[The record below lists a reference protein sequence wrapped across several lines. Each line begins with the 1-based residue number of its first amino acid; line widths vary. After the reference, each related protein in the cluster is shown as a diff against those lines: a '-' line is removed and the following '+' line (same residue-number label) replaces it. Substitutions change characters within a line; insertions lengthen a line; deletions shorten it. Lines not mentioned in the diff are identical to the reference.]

1 MNNEP
6 PTPEEDTRTDG
17 QAQIENFKSQK
28 TNLAS
33 SPVLQSEHVAFTG
46 TLASMTH
53 RQAQTLAE
61 EHGGT
66 AMQHISRQTT
76 MLVIGEEGW
85 PLDPD
90 GQPSQKLQQTQD
102 LRAQGYDIKLVKES
116 DWLALLDLGEQGEQ
130 IRRLYTPAMLSKLLG
145 VPVGQIRGWERL
157 GLIRAVR
164 KVYRLP
170 YFDYC
175 EVTGARKLMELLASG
190 ISRQQLQ
197 TSLEN
202 LADIWPDIQRPLGQ
216 LEMLVDGGQVLCR
229 DSAGLIEPVS
239 RQRYFDF
246 DQASG
251 GCQPPGSEEGGNG
264 GSDVLALRPP
274 PSALPSDDT
283 AHWTAGEWLK
293 AGQHAAE
300 AGDLEQAVSAFRLCL
315 LENPHDP
322 ELHFHLA
329 ECLYRQGR
337 LEAAGE
343 RYYAAVECDHQY
355 IEAWTQLG
363 CVLEESGRSEEALS
377 AFGVALE
384 FHPEYPDAHRHKAA
398 LLDSLGQTE
407 AAKPHWET
415 YLKYDQRGPWA
426 EEARAV
432 GTEVGDLVDWVLS
445 IVRAITV
452 VRK

>member
-1 MNNEP
+1 MTDSPPNEDP
-6 PTPEEDTRTDG
+6 RTADTG
-17 QAQIENFKSQK
+17 QQAE
-28 TNLAS
+28 LAS
-33 SPVLQSEHVAFTG
+33 SPVLQSEHLAFTG

-53 RQAQTLAE
+53 RQAQDLAL
-61 EHGGT
+61 EHGGSP
-66 AMQHISRQTT
+66 MQHISRQTT

-90 GQPSQKLQQTQD
+90 GQPSQKLRQAQD
-102 LRAQGYDIKLVKES
+102 LKIQGYDIKLVKES
-116 DWLALLDLGEQGEQ
+116 DWLGLLGLSEQGEQ

-175 EVTGARKLMELLASG
+175 EVTGARKLMELLSSG
-190 ISRQQLQ
+190 ISRQQLK

-202 LADIWPDIQRPLGQ
+202 LEDIWPDIQRPLGQ
-216 LEMLVDGGQVLCR
+216 LEMLVEGGQVLYR
-229 DSAGLIEPVS
+229 DKAGLIEPMS

-246 DQASG
+246 DQASVG
-251 GCQPPGSEEGGNG
+251 RKPHEDSP
-264 GSDVLALRPP
+264 SDSIDSWGLRPTLAF
-274 PSALPSDDT
+274 PSSDNTDT
-283 AHWTAGEWLK
+283 AHWTSTEWLT
-293 AGQHAAE
+293 AGQEAAD
-300 AGDLEQAVSAFRLCL
+300 AGDLEQAIQAFRLCL

-329 ECLYRQGR
+329 ECLYRQGL
-337 LEAAGE
+337 LEAATE

-363 CVLEESGRSEEALS
+363 CVLEERGRKEEALS

-398 LLDSLGQTE
+398 LLDALGQPGE
-407 AAKPHWET
+407 ARIHWQT
-415 YLKYDQRGPWA
+415 YLQYDQRGPWA
-426 EEARAV
+426 EEARERL
-432 GTEVGDLVDWVLS
+432 GEVGDEDGG
-445 IVRAITV
+445 
-452 VRK
+452 